1 MSNLAQDFKA
11 LLAGR
16 QQGRILT
23 LSFPHNDAP
32 ASVLLA
38 NRLEGTEALSRDFE
52 FTVEILSD
60 NAGLAL
66 KDFIGKLLSVQLV
79 RRDGSLRYFSGYV
92 FAFRHVKTDGG
103 VAYYEAQIGP
113 WLRYLKLR
121 RNSRL
126 FLDQNLHTQTSML
139 LGDYGVLPVW
149 DWSVHGEEAPR
160 T

>member
-11 LLAGR
+11 LLGGR

-23 LSFPHNDAP
+23 MSFPHNDAP
-32 ASVLLA
+32 APVLLA

-79 RRDGSLRYFSGYV
+79 RGMDRYAISVATCLLSVTLKPMVVSHIMRLR
-92 FAFRHVKTDGG
+92 
-103 VAYYEAQIGP
+103 
-113 WLRYLKLR
+113 
-121 RNSRL
+121 
-126 FLDQNLHTQTSML
+126 
-139 LGDYGVLPVW
+139 
-149 DWSVHGEEAPR
+149 SVRGC
-160 T
+160 TI